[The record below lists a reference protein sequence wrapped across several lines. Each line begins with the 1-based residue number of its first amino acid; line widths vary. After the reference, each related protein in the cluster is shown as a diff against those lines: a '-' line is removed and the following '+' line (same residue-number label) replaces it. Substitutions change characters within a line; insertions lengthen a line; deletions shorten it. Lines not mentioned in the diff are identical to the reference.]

1 MNTTSPRRSSPRAS
15 LAAAFLAA
23 LPLLSCGP
31 QGSDPASAALQKADE
46 TLGAVRAA
54 PAPGSTVPTS
64 LGQMPDAVAR
74 LETLREEVEKAIPVD
89 DAELEATAAL
99 DSALRRIGRLRA
111 RVDGL
116 PLDELTEVSRRL
128 ATTTRSVRD
137 AGNVVENRLDRVEES
152 TRQVDEMKATFEAFA
167 LLAGQAGVPPALRL
181 RAGVC
186 RAQLDELA
194 ARLALKRTQLL
205 GLVDK
210 LAEARGSAAAM
221 TADTEQRFVEAR
233 RRFAASSEEP
243 IWNLGISGQE
253 ARAQMSAR
261 LARDAQRVGGW
272 FQSTFPRL
280 LVLTIVFLGGTV
292 VLLHQLRPGAVRRA
306 VSDPS
311 AAAGVRLMES
321 PLAAGIPVTVLA
333 LVVLSPQP
341 PAIVYDVAWLP
352 GAPAAAWVIVKV
364 LGPAVRRTVWVLAA
378 SLAITPLAGALG
390 ALPFTDRLTTVLQT
404 GPLAVVLALDLYQ
417 GRLSGHAGGGRA
429 AGVLKGVLWF
439 LAGCLALATA
449 GMLVGRVG
457 LASVLGSGALGT
469 LGGIVMLVAAYLV
482 AAGLLQSLLASAPAQ
497 GLRMVREHAAV
508 VSESCLAALRVA
520 GVLVVLTISVKSFGI
535 GSWLGSFVT
544 GFLGA
549 TTKVGSITISPG
561 SLLGFALVLWIAVL
575 VSRLLGFLLAE
586 EILPRFDLRRGT
598 AVAISGI
605 TRYLLLVGGFVLA
618 AGVAGIDL
626 STFGF
631 VAGAL
636 GVGVGFGL
644 QNIVS
649 NFISGLILLF
659 ERPIQ
664 VGDAVDVP
672 GATGTVTQIGIRA
685 STVRTF
691 DGADVIV
698 PNADLISKPVT
709 NWTGSNP
716 DRRFD
721 VSVGVAYGSPLETTA
736 QALLAAARRTPGVH
750 STTPP
755 EAFFQS
761 FGESAL
767 DWTLRVWVRMD
778 ESPKVL
784 SDLKRAVSEELGKA
798 GIEVPFPQRDLH
810 IRSVAPAAR
819 ETLDGTAR

>member
-1 MNTTSPRRSSPRAS
+1 MNTSSPRRSRLRAK
-15 LAAAFLAA
+15 LATALLAA

-31 QGSDPASAALQKADE
+31 QGSDPASAALRKADE
-46 TLGAVRAA
+46 ALGGVRAA
-54 PAPGSTVPTS
+54 PPAKTTVPAS
-64 LGQMPDAVAR
+64 LGEMPEAVAR
-74 LETLREEVEKAIPVD
+74 LETLREEVERAIPVD

-99 DSALRRIGRLRA
+99 DAALRRVGRLRT

-128 ATTTRSVRD
+128 AATTRSVRD
-137 AGNVVENRLDRVEES
+137 AGEVVGTRLHQIEAG
-152 TRQVDEMKATFEAFA
+152 TRQVDELKATFEAFA
-167 LLAGQAGVPPALRL
+167 LLAEQAGVPPALRL

-186 RAQLDELA
+186 RAQLDDLA
-194 ARLALKRTQLL
+194 AQLARRRTQLL
-205 GLVDK
+205 VLVDK
-210 LAEARGSAAAM
+210 LAEARGGAAAM
-221 TADTEQRFVEAR
+221 TADTQQRFVESR
-233 RRFAASSEEP
+233 RRFAASLEEP

-253 ARAQMSAR
+253 ARTLMAAR
-261 LARDAQRVGGW
+261 LSRDTLRVRRW
-272 FQSTFPRL
+272 FESNLPRIL
-280 LVLTIVFLGGTV
+280 LLTIVFLGGTV
-292 VLLHQLRPGAVRRA
+292 LLLHRLRPGAHRRA
-306 VSDPS
+306 ASDPS
-311 AAAGVRLMES
+311 AAAGVRFMES

-333 LVVLSPQP
+333 LVVLSPEP
-341 PAIVYDVAWLP
+341 PAIIYDLAWLP

-378 SLAITPLAGALG
+378 SLAVTPLAGALG

-429 AGVLKGVLWF
+429 AGVLKAVLW
-439 LAGCLALATA
+439 LLSGCLGLATA

-457 LASVLGSGALGT
+457 LATVLGSGALGT
-469 LGGIVMLVAAYLV
+469 LGGIAMLVAAYLV
-482 AAGLLQSLLASAPAQ
+482 AAGLIRSLLASEPAQ
-497 GLRMVREHAAV
+497 GLRMVREHADV
-508 VSESCLAALRVA
+508 VAESCLAALRVL
-520 GVLVVLTISVKSFGI
+520 GVLVVLAISVKAFGI
-535 GSWLGSFVT
+535 GPWLGSLFA

-549 TTKVGSITISPG
+549 KAKVGSITISPG
-561 SLLGFALVLWIAVL
+561 SLLGFALVLWISVL

-586 EILPRFDLRRGT
+586 EVLPRFDLRRGT

-626 STFGF
+626 TTFGF

-636 GVGVGFGL
+636 GVGIGFGL

-672 GATGTVTQIGIRA
+672 GASGTVTQIGIRA

-709 NWTGSNP
+709 NWTGANP

-750 STTPP
+750 TTTPP

-761 FGESAL
+761 FGDSAL

-784 SDLKRAVSEELGKA
+784 SDLKRAVSEELEREK
-798 GIEVPFPQRDLH
+798 IEVPFPQRDLH
-810 IRSVAPAAR
+810 IRSVAPGALGAPGGESR
-819 ETLDGTAR
+819 

>member
-1 MNTTSPRRSSPRAS
+1 
-15 LAAAFLAA
+15 
-23 LPLLSCGP
+23 
-31 QGSDPASAALQKADE
+31 
-46 TLGAVRAA
+46 
-54 PAPGSTVPTS
+54 
-64 LGQMPDAVAR
+64 MPEAVAR
-74 LETLREEVEKAIPVD
+74 LETLREEVKKAIPMG
-89 DAELEATAAL
+89 DAELEAATAL
-99 DSALRRIGRLRA
+99 DAALRRIERFRSQI
-111 RVDGL
+111 DGL

-128 ATTTRSVRD
+128 ATTTRSVRG
-137 AGNVVENRLDRVEES
+137 AGDVVEARLERVEES
-152 TRQVDEMKATFEAFA
+152 TRQVDELKVTFEAFT

-186 RAQLDELA
+186 RAQLDDLA
-194 ARLALKRTQLL
+194 AQLARKRTQLL
-205 GLVDK
+205 VLVDK
-210 LAEARGSAAAM
+210 LAEARGSAASM
-221 TADTEQRFVEAR
+221 TADTQQRFVESR

-243 IWNLGISGQE
+243 IWNLGISGEE
-253 ARAQMSAR
+253 ARAQMAAR
-261 LARDAQRVGGW
+261 LTRDARRVRIW
-272 FQSTFPRL
+272 FESNLPRIL
-280 LVLTIVFLGGTV
+280 LLTIVFFGGTV
-292 VLLHQLRPGAVRRA
+292 VLLHRLRPGAERRA
-306 VSDPS
+306 ASDPS
-311 AAAGVRLMES
+311 AAAGVRFMES

-378 SLAITPLAGALG
+378 SLAVTPLAGALG

-429 AGVLKGVLWF
+429 AGVLKVVLWL
-439 LAGCLALATA
+439 LAGCLGFAAA

-457 LASVLGSGALGT
+457 LATVLGSGALGT
-469 LGGIVMLVAAYLV
+469 LGGIVLIVATYLV
-482 AAGLLQSLLASAPAQ
+482 AAGLLQSLLASGPAQ
-497 GLRMVREHAAV
+497 ELRMVREHADV
-508 VSESCLAALRVA
+508 VAESCLAALRVF
-520 GVLVVLTISVKSFGI
+520 GVLVVLTISVKAFGV
-535 GSWLGSFVT
+535 GSWLGSVLV
-544 GFLGA
+544 GFLGLKA
-549 TTKVGSITISPG
+549 KVGSITISPG
-561 SLLGFALVLWIAVL
+561 SLLGFALVLRISVL

-598 AVAISGI
+598 AIAISGI

-626 STFGF
+626 TTFGF

-636 GVGVGFGL
+636 GVGIGFGL

-664 VGDAVDVP
+664 VGDAVDVT

-736 QALLAAARRTPGVH
+736 QALLAAARRTPGVL

-761 FGESAL
+761 FGDSAL
-767 DWTLRVWVRMD
+767 GWTLRVWVRMD

-798 GIEVPFPQRDLH
+798 GIEVPFPQRDLN
-810 IRSVAPAAR
+810 IRAIAPGAR
-819 ETLDGTAR
+819 EALGERSH